1 MKESYGWQLND
12 YWKSSVIKSRSK
24 NIDIGQE
31 IQRLNEENIEMAT
44 NFYTLLLLLEEKGVI
59 KREEFNDL
67 RKKVIDK
74 MKAETKGE
82 EH

>member
-31 IQRLNEENIEMAT
+31 IHRLNEENIEMAT
-44 NFYTLLLLLEEKGVI
+44 NFYTLLILLEEKGVI

-67 RKKVIDK
+67 RKKVIEK

-82 EH
+82 EK